1 MLLIISGSITDHWW
15 ATQWPSPWWGRPTS
29 TPRTRWRTSP
39 PTWVTTWTS
48 RSTSAPAPWP
58 PQAGLWGEEGNL
70 ISDIMYAFVMAP
82 GWRTTQ
88 RTSWCF
94 CLAGWHYIRYKCI
107 VWNWNNV
114 AKIIRKH
121 GRFSTDTTWY
131 ESSLNF
137 WTLLHF
143 TRTFWE
149 ITARVFISSGISNL
163 LHILTTNV
171 QFYLNLMS
179 FVSKCH
185 GIIKDLNYLHS

>member
-1 MLLIISGSITDHWW
+1 MISGSITDHWW
-15 ATQWPSPWWGRPTS
+15 ATQWPSPWWVRPTS

-94 CLAGWHYIRYKCI
+94 CLAGWHYILYKCI
-107 VWNWNNV
+107 VWNKFEIMLQKLSGNTEDSQL
-114 AKIIRKH
+114 IRH
-121 GRFSTDTTWY
+121 GMKAHLIFELYS
-131 ESSLNF
+131 
-137 WTLLHF
+137 TLLVPF
-143 TRTFWE
+143 GKLQLEF
-149 ITARVFISSGISNL
+149 FISSGRSNL